1 MFNICVRVFFFN
13 LFLCNAKLA
22 FDLTESHLLE
32 M

>member
-1 MFNICVRVFFFN
+1 MFNICVRFVFVFFI
-13 LFLCNAKLA
+13 CNAKLA